1 MKSTNLLV
9 VCPSYDQRLYTQT
22 AFSIV
27 ETIVM
32 LREMKVPVTLR
43 YLAGDAIVNRVR
55 NGAVAEFL
63 ARKDATHL
71 LFVDSDM
78 QFSPRTV
85 LRLLK
90 ADVPFAC
97 AAYAKKTYRNLP
109 TRTVQPR
116 DLKGFQEASMVWN
129 VVLHDPE
136 AREEGTY
143 PRDVRGGFARAIR
156 VGAGLILLRRDM
168 IEKMTARYPELR
180 YSPGMPGYETPGL
193 AGKFYGLF
201 DPYIR
206 EGTFVGEDYAFCD
219 RWTEGCGGEIWCD
232 IEAEVGHW
240 GSHEY
245 VGRLADALALHRNA
259 RRQELRTA

>member
-1 MKSTNLLV
+1 MKSTNLLL

-22 AFSIV
+22 AFSII
-27 ETIVM
+27 ETIVT

-85 LRLLK
+85 TRLLK

-97 AAYAKKTYRNLP
+97 VAYAMKTYRNLP
-109 TRTVQPR
+109 ARAVQPR
-116 DLKGFQEASMVWN
+116 DLKAFHEAAMVWN
-129 VVLHDPE
+129 VVLHDPV
-136 AREEGTY
+136 AREEGTL
-143 PRDVRGGFARAIR
+143 PRDVRGGFARVDR

-168 IEKMTARYPELR
+168 VEKMTARYPELK
-180 YSPGMPGYETPGL
+180 YSPGMPGYETPGMT
-193 AGKFYGLF
+193 GKFYGLF
-201 DPYIR
+201 DPYIKN
-206 EGTFVGEDYAFCD
+206 GTFVGEDYAFCD
-219 RWTEGCGGEIWCD
+219 RWVEGCNGEIWCD
-232 IEAEVGHW
+232 IEADVSHW

-245 VGRLADALALHRNA
+245 AGRFADALSSHRDV
-259 RRQELRTA
+259 RRRELRLA